1 MNMFN
6 IFSPLAQN
14 RTLKNVIHEKD
25 HGEGEGERERMSEE
39 MNEGCSQNRKQT
51 YLKEGNK

>member
-1 MNMFN
+1 MFN